1 LKGSAVTQANQFLP
15 AVLDQYYSL
24 MYFVDKEYADDEKF
38 PVTCDGD
45 LLGEPALGL
54 DAARCAAA
62 CDDQVG
68 KCVGFAA
75 YELHDGKE
83 DVVLC
88 FLFSKFTTA
97 QYYTGCGGEEEQDEE
112 EGPPKKGPPKKGPPG
127 KFLQQKNVHNLT
139 AHKHKD
145 AIASWVTLHKNKVH
159 SDITAQAKA
168 ECAKKRSSVSCQDA
182 RAQILP
188 EGKSSDVCYLEP
200 GNMWKFEQLP
210 AYYSCLNACCEDYN
224 PANYMDELTCKD
236 LMGYYD
242 TPCPEPLAASN
253 PPPGAKIETICPQS
267 CTVCTGPV
275 EAATTVA
282 TTTVAATTTTKTTT
296 TMAALTTRA
305 PVVVIPKPLPIIQV
319 NLNSEIKAMCRAKL
333 SRFVGTSLKPD
344 ESGKDKFAL
353 KELTKADRCFD

>member
-1 LKGSAVTQANQFLP
+1 
-15 AVLDQYYSL
+15 

-45 LLGEPALGL
+45 LIGEPALGL
-54 DAARCAAA
+54 DAGHCAAA

-83 DVVLC
+83 NVVLC

-97 QYYTGCGGEEEQDEE
+97 QYYTGCEGEEEEDSEAPQ
-112 EGPPKKGPPKKGPPG
+112 KT
-127 KFLQQKNVHNLT
+127 FLQQKKNVHNQT

-145 AIASWVTLHKNKVH
+145 AIASWITLHKNKVH
-159 SDITAQAKA
+159 GGITAQAKA

-182 RAQILP
+182 RAKILP
-188 EGKSSDVCYLEP
+188 ANKSSDICYLEP
-200 GNMWKFEQLP
+200 GNMWTFDQLP
-210 AYYSCLNACCEDYN
+210 DYYSCLNACCEDYN

-242 TPCPEPLAASN
+242 KPCPEPLAASN
-253 PPPGAKIETICPQS
+253 PPPNTKIETICPQS
-267 CTVCTGPV
+267 CAVCTGPV

-282 TTTVAATTTTKTTT
+282 TTVAATTTTTAAT
-296 TMAALTTRA
+296 TMAALTTHA
-305 PVVVIPKPLPIIQV
+305 PVVVIPKKKPSIQP
-319 NLNSEIKAMCRAKL
+319 NLQSEIKAMCRAKL

-344 ESGKDKFAL
+344 DTGKDKFAL